1 VGLVVIAPLIVLASA
16 SHSLAEEPR
25 LNFEDDVAP
34 ILEARCFKCH
44 GEKEKKGNLDLR
56 RRFAILKGGDS
67 GAGIVPGKADESVLI
82 ERIKEGTMPPKE
94 EGALDAK
101 QLEVLVKWVSAGAHI
116 KGKEEA
122 ALEAADGDDSVK
134 EADRQFWS
142 FQPPKRV
149 EVPKVQHTDRVRT
162 PIDAFL
168 LAQLEAKGLAFNA
181 DASKAVLLRRLCFD
195 LHGLPP
201 TRDQLDAFLKDERPD
216 AYERLVDT
224 LLDSPRYGERW
235 GRHWL
240 DVAGY
245 ADSDGYLEADRERP
259 EAWRYRDYV
268 IRAINAD
275 KPYDRFLKEQFAGD
289 EMFDWRRASTLTP
302 EMEEALVATG
312 FLRTAADGTYPG
324 YKEKTEC
331 YKTMADTVQIVS
343 SAVLGIT
350 LQCARC
356 HAHKQDPF
364 TQRDYYQLHA
374 VLLSSY
380 DPDRW
385 LASIERAI
393 PLASEPQ
400 QADVA
405 KHNAEVDGRI
415 AALNKQ
421 MGEWQNSHRQ
431 KLIASKLE
439 AAWNNVVE
447 NFDGPEVSSQWSVK
461 YDGTASGWKTRFE
474 NGSLIVDDIEGK
486 PGYATVRLSRPTSL
500 AGAFTAEFDFR
511 WTSKDE
517 RPATNTAMQVCIL
530 HFRDGTGNIVA
541 SHGYVDENNNLR
553 GSPIFGSMVGPDV
566 IAHYLK
572 KHSQAVPPDQFARA
586 LPASGVA
593 KVRIARDAAGA
604 IKSTFDSDAI
614 HHEGTGTSTAHI
626 AQIEIELR
634 RYVLTPGA
642 TFEGLAVDRLF
653 VEAGPDSVVSPEI
666 REKIAA
672 TILIPADKRNEEQK
686 KLLLDRGP
694 AVVLDDAELAR
705 QFKDY
710 QPEVDRIKAAV
721 AAETTQKKT
730 IAQLRGLLDLDGTP
744 TQGKVLRRGDFNS
757 FGANVDPGLPA
768 VLVPVGYEYKAEP
781 VYKSTGRRIAFAKWL
796 VDPSNPLTSRVH
808 VNRVWATHF
817 GRGLVPTVDQFGHSG
832 EKPSHPELLDW
843 LACEFQ
849 EKESGDRSQETGE
862 SKTGSGLGWS
872 QKALHRLIL
881 CSTVYRQTSDLDP
894 AKAEAD
900 PGNVLLGA
908 WPPRRHQGEVVRDS
922 LLALAGKL
930 NLEMFGAPVDVSRQ
944 GDGQVVVPDT
954 PAGNRRSIYLKVR
967 RSQPITLLELFDTP
981 RMEVNCTQRTEAI
994 VATQALTLSNSRFVE
1009 TAAEAFA
1016 KKLLATADEHERI
1029 TLAWQDSY
1037 GRTPTDRERTAV
1049 REFLDA
1055 ASQGQPSR
1063 DAAWPHV
1070 AQALFNSNEFLFV
1083 H

>member
-1 VGLVVIAPLIVLASA
+1 MGSRFGALLVVLSFAGLSP
-16 SHSLAEEPR
+16 AEEPR
-25 LNFEDDVAP
+25 LTFEDDVAP

-101 QLEVLVKWVSAGAHI
+101 QLDVLVKWVAGGAPI
-116 KGKEEA
+116 KGKEETP
-122 ALEAADGDDSVK
+122 LEVADGDESVK
-134 EADRQFWS
+134 ESDRQFWS
-142 FQPPKRV
+142 FQPPKRAA
-149 EVPKVQHTDRVRT
+149 VPTVQHADRVRT

-168 LAQLEAKGLAFNA
+168 LARLEAKGLSFNA
-181 DASKAVLLRRLCFD
+181 DADKAVLLRRLCFD

-201 TRDQLDAFLKDERPD
+201 TREQLEAFLKDDRPD
-216 AYERLVDT
+216 AYERLIDT

-268 IRAINAD
+268 IRALNAD
-275 KPYDRFLKEQFAGD
+275 KPYDRFLIEQFAGD

-302 EMEEALVATG
+302 EMEDALVATG

-343 SAVLGIT
+343 SAILGVT

-393 PLASEPQ
+393 PLASEAQ
-400 QADVA
+400 QAEIN
-405 KHNAEVDGRI
+405 KHNVEVDGRI

-421 MGEWQNSHRQ
+421 MADWQSTHRQ
-431 KLIASKLE
+431 KLLAEKLAIAWSNVSDGFD
-439 AAWNNVVE
+439 AAE
-447 NFDGPEVSSQWSVK
+447 PSSQWSVK
-461 YDGTASGWKTRFE
+461 YDGTASGWKTRSE
-474 NGSLIVDDIEGK
+474 NGALVIDDIAGK
-486 PGYATVRLSRPTSL
+486 PGYAIVRLSRPTSI
-500 AGAFTAEFDFR
+500 AGAFNAEFDFR
-511 WTSKDE
+511 WTSKDDG
-517 RPATNTAMQVCIL
+517 PATNTAMQVVIL
-530 HFRDGTGNIVA
+530 HFRDLNGNIVV

-553 GSPIFGSMVGPDV
+553 GSPIFGGPDAGKDV
-566 IAHYLK
+566 IAHYLA
-572 KHSQAVPPDQFARA
+572 KHQQAVPPDQFARA
-586 LPASGVA
+586 LAPSGAA
-593 KVRIARDAAGA
+593 KVKISRDAAGV
-604 IKSTFDSDAI
+604 IKSTFDDGVI
-614 HHEGTGTSTAHI
+614 HHEGTAASTARI

-642 TFEGLAVDRLF
+642 TFEGLALDRLS
-653 VEAGPDSVVSPEI
+653 VELGQGSVVPADV

-672 TILIPADKRNEEQK
+672 ALLIAPDKRNEEQK
-686 KLLLDRGP
+686 KLVSEHGP
-694 AVVLDDAELAR
+694 AVTIDDAELAR

-710 QPEVDRIKAAV
+710 QSEIDRLKAAV
-721 AAETTQKKT
+721 AAETAQKKT
-730 IAQLRGLLDLDGTP
+730 ITQLRGLLDLDGNP

-757 FGANVDPGLPA
+757 FGANVEPGLPA
-768 VLVPVGYEYKAEP
+768 VLVPAGYEYKPEP
-781 VYKSTGRRIAFAKWL
+781 VYKSTGRRTAFAKWL
-796 VDPSNPLTSRVH
+796 VDPSNPLTARVH
-808 VNRVWATHF
+808 VNRVWAAHF

-849 EKESGDRSQETGE
+849 GKESGDRSQETGE
-862 SKTGSGLGWS
+862 KTGSGLGWS

-881 CSTVYRQTSDLDP
+881 RSTVYRQTSDLDP
-894 AKAEAD
+894 KKAEAD

-922 LLALAGKL
+922 LLALSGKL
-930 NLEMFGAPVDVSRQ
+930 NLEMFGKPVDVSRQ

-1009 TAAEAFA
+1009 TAADAFA
-1016 KKLLATADEHERI
+1016 RRLLAAADENERI
-1029 TLAWQDSY
+1029 TQAWLETY
-1037 GRTPTDRERTAV
+1037 ARNPTVRERAAV
-1049 REFLDA
+1049 REFLNL
-1055 ASQGQPSR
+1055 ASKGQPSR